1 MPMNEPQ
8 FLTEEQVMIRD
19 TARAFAQGELK
30 PHSAEWDRSGA
41 FPAEAI
47 RALGRLGLMG
57 MLVPEEYGGAGA
69 DFVSYSLAMEEIAA
83 GDASCSTVMTVNNS
97 LVCTA
102 ILNFGTDEQKE
113 RYLRPL
119 AKGDFHGAFALT
131 EPQAGSDAGNLK
143 TRAVANGDHYVVDG
157 TKQFV
162 TGGETGGLIILFAV
176 TEPKARKKGISAFI
190 VPTDLPGY
198 RVARR
203 EEKLGQH
210 ASDTVQ
216 LVFDGMKVPKDHLLG
231 SPGEGYKIALSNLEG
246 GRIGV
251 GSQALGLARAAY
263 EAALT
268 YAKER
273 VTFGKPIIKHQ
284 AIGFRLAD
292 MATQIEAARLLL
304 HHAARLKDAGLPCI
318 KEASMAKLFAS
329 EACERV
335 CSAAIQ
341 IHGGYG
347 YVRDFPVEQ
356 IYRDSRICTIYE
368 GTSDIQRLVIARNL
382 AAE

>member
-1 MPMNEPQ
+1 MNEPQ

-57 MLVPEEYGGAGA
+57 MLIPEEYGGAGA

-119 AKGDFHGAFALT
+119 AKGDYHGAFALT

-318 KEASMAKLFAS
+318 QEASMAKLFAS

>member
-30 PHSAEWDRSGA
+30 PHSEEWDRSGA

-119 AKGDFHGAFALT
+119 AKGDYHGAFALT